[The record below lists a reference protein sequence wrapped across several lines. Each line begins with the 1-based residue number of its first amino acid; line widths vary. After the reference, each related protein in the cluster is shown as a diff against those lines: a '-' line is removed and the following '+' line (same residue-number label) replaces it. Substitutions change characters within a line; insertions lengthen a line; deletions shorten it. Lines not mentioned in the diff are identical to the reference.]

1 MSLVSSAANGSLRIA
16 GWPGTVLAVPE
27 VARWDVRLSED
38 RRCLIFTWDHALAV
52 NGERPL
58 ASVPDELYLR
68 EFAELEASS
77 PEAVRD
83 FCGRYGFIGQQ
94 RMVLGANAGDFYH
107 HDYYFDLVSEAQRPL
122 TDWRHKIM
130 KGSERVDLHGS
141 NEDLVVAVRPVAD
154 AAHYQCVL
162 RNLVLL
168 WRTLQGDISP
178 EELSAKWGDLLYPG
192 LWGQRWRATRA
203 EETLERELC
212 RGLNAALTPY
222 HVRLEPVAARHP
234 GPYADIYA
242 AMCLQLANH
251 IVEGA
256 TYRRCQNESCR
267 RLFVRQRGRST
278 PARRD
283 HRTEGVLY
291 CSAACARTQS
301 SREWRR
307 RRRGQESR
315 P

>member
-1 MSLVSSAANGSLRIA
+1 MMSPLSSAANGSLRIA
-16 GWPGTVLAVPE
+16 GWPGSVLAVPA
-27 VARWDVRLSED
+27 VARWEVRLSED
-38 RRCLIFTWDHALAV
+38 RRCLIFTWDHALAAK
-52 NGERPL
+52 GERPL

-68 EFAELEASS
+68 EFAALKADS

-83 FCGRYGFIGQQ
+83 FCALYGPIGQQ
-94 RMVLGANAGDFYH
+94 RMVLGANPGDFYH
-107 HDYYFDLVSEAQRPL
+107 HDYYFDLVSEVQRPL
-122 TDWRHKIM
+122 MEWRHKIM
-130 KGSERVDLHGS
+130 KGSERFELHGRG
-141 NEDLVVAVRPVAD
+141 EDTMVAVRPVAD
-154 AAHYQCVL
+154 AAHYQCTL

-168 WRTLQGDISP
+168 WRAVQGDIRP
-178 EELSAKWGDLLYPG
+178 EELPAEWGDLLYAG
-192 LWGQRWRATRA
+192 LWGQRWRATQTDA
-203 EETLERELC
+203 TLESELC

-222 HVRLEPVAARHP
+222 HVRLEPVAASH
-234 GPYADIYA
+234 PYADIYA

-256 TYRRCQNESCR
+256 AYRRCQNGSCQ

-307 RRRGQESR
+307 RKREQESR